1 MSLADINHVQ
11 AALPWQATHWDGLMA
26 RLQDQRMAHALMLR
40 GEAGTGKNQFALALA
55 QYLLCSTPVA
65 NTACGKCKGCQLN
78 LAGSHPDMTIL
89 EPEEPGRAIKVDQVR
104 QVVDFVSKKA
114 QLDGFRLVIVSPAE
128 AMNVNASN
136 ALLKSLEEPGERT
149 VLILVSHQI
158 TGVLPTIRSRCQV
171 LDFPIPGREQALA
184 WLNTLVGDTAK
195 SEKLL
200 NVAGGAPVRA
210 LELNQSQWLGE
221 RATVLQHW
229 LGVLSGKRDPVR
241 TAEAWS
247 QYPIVDVLAWLL
259 AWHIDL
265 AKLVA
270 GGGSAIMNE
279 DLRPDLQAAT
289 TVINLDRLF
298 ACHDHLLQVK
308 RMLNSQGNPNPQ
320 LLLEEILLKWSQAGL
335 R

>member
-11 AALPWQATHWDGLMA
+11 AALPWQAAHWDGLMA

-55 QYLLCSTPVA
+55 QYLLCSKPVA

-114 QLDGFRLVIVSPAE
+114 QLDGFRIVIVSPAE

-229 LGVLSGKRDPVR
+229 LGVLTGKRDPVR

-270 GGGSAIMNE
+270 GGGSVIMNE
-279 DLRPDLQAAT
+279 DLRPDLQAAA